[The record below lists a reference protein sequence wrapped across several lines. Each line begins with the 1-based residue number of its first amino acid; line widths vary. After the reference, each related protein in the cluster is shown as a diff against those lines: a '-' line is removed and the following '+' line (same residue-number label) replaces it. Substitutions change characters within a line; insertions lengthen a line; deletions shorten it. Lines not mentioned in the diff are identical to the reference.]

1 MLADQIK
8 QALHQAAKT
17 TPWADHAPARAQD
30 FPLETP
36 KKAEHGHYAT
46 NMAMRLAKPLKRAPI
61 QIAQELAAA
70 VDTSGVIES
79 VEVVNPGFINIRVSA
94 AALRSVAVQTLEQ
107 GESYGKTGVGQGA
120 KVQVEF
126 VSANPTGPLSVGHG
140 RLAAYGDSLARTLAA
155 AGFAVQREF
164 YVNDVGNQIEKLA
177 RSIFKRTSQSVFL
190 NLRRSDFQTDEKYIQ
205 EFKRAFKENVT
216 PFTTHFQVNEDDY
229 QGDDVIA
236 ASAIITEASSELL
249 NCVNINLDLFRSR
262 KPIPNVDDFTCEND
276 VQREEIQ
283 SLLIHPECNFSE
295 SRILNEF
302 AIKAVDVYLEKQQ
315 NTLKQFGVVFDK
327 WFRESELYQ
336 LDGVHNVEQVNLVLN
351 KLRETG
357 DMYEKEGAVW
367 FASSKYLD
375 EKDRVVQKSDG
386 NKTYLMSD
394 IAYIYNKL
402 GVRGFDTA
410 IYVWG
415 ADHHGYIDRIKSA
428 GQALGFAP
436 ERLEV
441 IIVQLVSIKGERM
454 SKRRGNII
462 YLDELIED
470 VGADATRF
478 FFLTRPPGTHCD
490 FDMDLARDKS
500 ENNPMYY
507 LQYVHARI
515 CSMMEKA
522 GEANLAPDPAALDRL
537 AEPVEME
544 LLKLIADFPWEVQG
558 AALAREPHRII
569 NYLTAVAGKFHSFYH
584 DHKVIQQDDESLS
597 RARLALCGAVRTV
610 FRNGLDMLGISAP
623 EKM

>member
-17 TPWADHAPARAQD
+17 TPWADHAPERAQD

-94 AALRSVAVQTLEQ
+94 AALRSVAVQTLDQ
-107 GESYGKTGVGQGA
+107 GEGYGKTALGQGK

-164 YVNDVGNQIEKLA
+164 YVNDVGNQIEKLL
-177 RSIFKRTSQSVFL
+177 RSVA
-190 NLRRSDFQTDEKYIQ
+190 
-205 EFKRAFKENVT
+205 KRALQALGVPAEIT
-216 PFTTHFQVNEDDY
+216 EDDY
-229 QGDDVIA
+229 QG
-236 ASAIITEASSELL
+236 EELVAVAQRL
-249 NCVNINLDLFRSR
+249 LDENQIDGGSIKSNENKDSIFELVSTS
-262 KPIPNVDDFTCEND
+262 PIPSNVIKMFMDSQAD
-276 VQREEIQ
+276 V
-283 SLLIHPECNFSE
+283 
-295 SRILNEF
+295 
-302 AIKAVDVYLEKQQ
+302 LEKF
-315 NTLKQFGVVFDK
+315 NVSFDH
-327 WFRESELYQ
+327 WFRESELYVKENDG
-336 LDGVHNVEQVNLVLN
+336 LDQVQRTLN
-351 KLRETG
+351 KLRESG
-357 DMYEKEGAVW
+357 DMYENDGAVW

>member
-8 QALHQAAKT
+8 QALHHAAKN

-36 KKAEHGHYAT
+36 KKAGHGHYAT

-94 AALRSVAVQTLEQ
+94 AALRGVAVQVLDQ
-107 GESYGKTGVGQGA
+107 GADYGRTGVGQGK

-164 YVNDVGNQIEKLA
+164 YVNDVGNQIVKLLLTVIKRIKQLLGEDIKLA
-177 RSIFKRTSQSVFL
+177 
-190 NLRRSDFQTDEKYIQ
+190 
-205 EFKRAFKENVT
+205 
-216 PFTTHFQVNEDDY
+216 EDDY
-229 QGDDVIA
+229 QDEYLIGIAQRFLDNGPAAYRSIDKINEFYETILNNPATDNSEIMDFKNNFVI
-236 ASAIITEASSELL
+236 EW
-249 NCVNINLDLFRSR
+249 
-262 KPIPNVDDFTCEND
+262 
-276 VQREEIQ
+276 
-283 SLLIHPECNFSE
+283 
-295 SRILNEF
+295 ILNEQKDVLQRF
-302 AIKAVDVYLEKQQ
+302 NVEFDEFFREGFLYNARKQRVAAGYAIEKDHQGFDEAFEILEKNNDIYSKDNAQW
-315 NTLKQFGVVFDK
+315 L
-327 WFRESELYQ
+327 
-336 LDGVHNVEQVNLVLN
+336 
-351 KLRETG
+351 
-357 DMYEKEGAVW
+357 
-367 FASSKYLD
+367 ASSRYSD
-375 EKDRVVQKSDG
+375 EKDRVIVKADG
-386 NKTYLMSD
+386 TKTYLMSD

-402 GVRGFDTA
+402 GVRKFDTA

-428 GQALGFAP
+428 AQALGFAP

-462 YLDELIED
+462 YLNELIED
-470 VGADATRF
+470 VGTDATRF

-522 GEANLAPDPAALDRL
+522 GEAGLAPDPAALDRL